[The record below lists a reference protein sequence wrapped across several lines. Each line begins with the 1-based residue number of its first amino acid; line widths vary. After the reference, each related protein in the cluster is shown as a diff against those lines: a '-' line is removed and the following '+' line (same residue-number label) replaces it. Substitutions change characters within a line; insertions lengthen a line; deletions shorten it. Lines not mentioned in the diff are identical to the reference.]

1 MKPKRTR
8 KKRLS
13 DQLVAGGMGPAA
25 DDDVSRIGGLGGPSE
40 FYAQEGL
47 MEGTGRLLNR
57 ELSWLEFNGR
67 VLHEALD
74 ERTPLLER
82 VNFLGIF
89 TSNLDEFFMK
99 RVGGFKSQ
107 IAAGVVSR
115 SMDGLTAEEQ
125 LAAIRAAVTPML
137 RKQADCFLK
146 VIQPALRTHGVHLL
160 TWDELTE
167 PERQDASRYF
177 RANVF
182 PVLTP
187 LAVDSGHPFPFLS
200 NLSISLGVVV
210 CHPDQDEHLFA
221 RVKIP
226 EVLPRWIRLE
236 TPGGAGQFRYL
247 CLIDLIRHNLQDLFP
262 DMKVMEVMPF
272 RITRNAE
279 LERDEEDAEDL
290 LELIA
295 EELRAR
301 RFADVVRLEHGPNP
315 DPWMLQFLM
324 EELELTE
331 QDVYEVE
338 GDLDF
343 TGLRPLMDLPLPKLK
358 NEPWL
363 PVPPAALADEEA
375 DIFAVIRKGDL
386 LVHHPFDSFSASVER
401 FIRSAA
407 DDPRVLAIK
416 ITLYRTGDGSPF
428 VNSLIRAA
436 ESGKQVV
443 CLVELKARF
452 DEQRNIQ
459 WARMLEKAG
468 VHVVYGIVGLKTHAK
483 TALVVRRDPDGLRC
497 YVHIGTGNYHSG
509 TARLYTDM
517 GLLTARTD
525 ITEDVVELFHYL
537 TGRSLKRSYR
547 KLLVAPLTMHAG
559 FLGMIER
566 EIDNRRQG
574 RPAHIVAKMNALE
587 DVKIIQALYA
597 ASQAGVMIDLIVRGF
612 CCLRPG
618 VPGMS
623 ENIRVI
629 SILGRFLEHSRLF
642 YFRNGA
648 EKPEDGEFYLGS
660 ADWMYRNLQMR
671 VEVVTPVEEPSLR
684 ERMWSNFQ
692 VMLADQ
698 RQAWDMQPNGGYIQ
712 RMATQETAPS
722 GAGVAAGAGP
732 AGVSGPANV
741 AAGLVAAGPHPG
753 THITL
758 MKQAAARARGVG
770 VVGGP
775 AALGGAMGTIVGPAG
790 SGPLDGSQVA
800 GGAGGA
806 GVAGAGGVSA
816 ETVAPGALGAAGIP
830 GGAVDAAIAGLLRE
844 GGHFTT
850 IRSGDSGV

>member
-1 MKPKRTR
+1 MKPKRPR
-8 KKRLS
+8 KKRLADEMVS
-13 DQLVAGGMGPAA
+13 GGT
-25 DDDVSRIGGLGGPSE
+25 GGPSGGDDSRAAAPSE
-40 FYAQEGL
+40 FNAQEGM
-47 MEGTGRLLNR
+47 MEGHGRLLNR

-107 IAAGVVSR
+107 LAAGVVSR

-125 LAAIRAAVTPML
+125 LAAIRASVAPML
-137 RKQADCFLK
+137 RRQADCFLT
-146 VIQPALRTHGVHLL
+146 VIQPALRAHGVHLL
-160 TWDELTE
+160 TWEELTDHE
-167 PERQDASRYF
+167 KQDASRYF

-236 TPGGAGQFRYL
+236 TPAPAGQFRYL
-247 CLIDLIRHNLQDLFP
+247 SLIDLIRHNLQDLFP

-315 DPWMLQFLM
+315 DPWMLRFLM

-331 QDVYEVE
+331 QDVYELQGE
-338 GDLDF
+338 LDY

-358 NEPWL
+358 HEPWS
-363 PVPPAALADEEA
+363 PVPPAALADDEA
-375 DIFAVIRKGDL
+375 DLFAVIRKGDL
-386 LVHHPFDSFSASVER
+386 LVHHPFESFSASVER
-401 FIRSAA
+401 FIRTAA

-497 YVHIGTGNYHSG
+497 YTHIGTGNYHSG

-547 KLLVAPLTMHAG
+547 KLLVAPVTMHG
-559 FLGMIER
+559 RFVEMIER
-566 EIDNRRQG
+566 EIENRRAG

-587 DVKIIQALYA
+587 DVKIIQSLYK
-597 ASQAGVMIDLIVRGF
+597 ASQAGVPIDLIVRGF

-642 YFRNGA
+642 YFRAGA
-648 EKPEDGEFYLGS
+648 DQPEQGEFYLGS
-660 ADWMYRNLQMR
+660 ADWMYRNLEMR
-671 VEVVTPVEEPSLR
+671 VEVVTPVEEPALR
-684 ERMWSNFQ
+684 ERLWSIFQ

-698 RQAWDMQPNGGYIQ
+698 RQAWDMQPGGGYIQ
-712 RMATQETAPS
+712 RMPMEEAAGG
-722 GAGVAAGAGP
+722 GASAGAGS
-732 AGVSGPANV
+732 AGATGAASSAAVASGATGASAATSTASV
-741 AAGLVAAGPHPG
+741 AASAAAAG

-758 MKQAAARARGVG
+758 MKLAAARGRGLPIVAA
-770 VVGGP
+770 GP
-775 AALGGAMGTIVGPAG
+775 HIALGSAAAGP
-790 SGPLDGSQVA
+790 
-800 GGAGGA
+800 
-806 GVAGAGGVSA
+806 VSF
-816 ETVAPGALGAAGIP
+816 GAAGP
-830 GGAVDAAIAGLLRE
+830 SGGSVIAGAHATGI
-844 GGHFTT
+844 GGPVSISPLKDGAHFTT
-850 IRSGDSGV
+850 IESGDSGI